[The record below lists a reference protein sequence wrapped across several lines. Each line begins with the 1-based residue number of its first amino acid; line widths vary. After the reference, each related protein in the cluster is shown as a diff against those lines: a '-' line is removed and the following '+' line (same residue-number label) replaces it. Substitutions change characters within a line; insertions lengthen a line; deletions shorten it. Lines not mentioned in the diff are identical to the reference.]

1 MSSWHIGL
9 SVVATDVGGGFS
21 IGLGGLGF
29 TMGISGSW
37 MLFTG
42 LLGAWFAVVFLIPKV
57 RNNKYKF
64 YRKYLVI
71 STTESGASWYYFCN
85 RIYRFTSSQVLAG
98 AKLASATI
106 DGLNIQTVD
115 CYGRYRGLYFHWRI
129 KSSNLYRYYPMV
141 NSYRWLSIYRNTSC
155 L

>member
-1 MSSWHIGL
+1 
-9 SVVATDVGGGFS
+9 
-21 IGLGGLGF
+21 
-29 TMGISGSW
+29 

-42 LLGAWFAVVFLIPKV
+42 LLGAWLSAVFLIPKV
-57 RNNKYKF
+57 SELGHKYKF
-64 YRKYLVI
+64 FTFPQIFGHFYNG
-71 STTESGASWYYFCN
+71 SGALAGIISAIGY
-85 RIYRFTSSQVLAG
+85 IGFTSSQVLAG

-106 DGLNIQTVD
+106 DGLNIQTALIVM
-115 CYGRYRGLYFHWRI
+115 GVIAGLYFHWRI